1 MPNQSFLSLSQS
13 LLSLS
18 LLSPLTAMSDSPPRA
33 ARPVESSRTC
43 LMSDQS
49 PVVSLFG
56 WGSWRC
62 ARPFVALATRKRCT
76 SPPTARIIRLLARL
90 TRSTAL
96 ANAERCP
103 QEPTPS
109 RKVHRTA
116 VAGRLGSKWGRLYRG
131 AQKLEVR
138 RPGCYFHTNQIT
150 GT

>member
-13 LLSLS
+13 LLSLFF
-18 LLSPLTAMSDSPPRA
+18 LSPLAAMSDSPPRA
-33 ARPVESSRTC
+33 ARPVESSRTWN
-43 LMSDQS
+43 MSDQS

-56 WGSWRC
+56 AWSRC
-62 ARPFVALATRKRCT
+62 ARHFVALATRKRCT
-76 SPPTARIIRLLARL
+76 SPPTARIIRLMARL

-116 VAGRLGSKWGRLYRG
+116 VAARLGSKWGRLYRG